1 VYQADRMEKTGSEMK
16 SAACF
21 EVPSHYEVTALGR
34 KLVGSA
40 QVRRMGVVLQHGSL
54 PLTGDVSR
62 LVDVLKL
69 PEAERDRLRQVLHR
83 RAIALDEAMGR
94 QVSFDEAAEAVARGF
109 SEALDLD
116 LEPGALSDHEMAH
129 VEGLRPRYLGDE
141 WTFSK

>member
-1 VYQADRMEKTGSEMK
+1 MEKTGNEMK

-40 QVRRMGVVLQHGSL
+40 QVRRMGVILQHGSL

-62 LVDVLKL
+62 LVEVLKL
-69 PEAERDRLRQVLHR
+69 PEAERDRLRRVLHG
-83 RAIALDEAMGR
+83 RAIALDEALGR

-109 SEALDLD
+109 SEAMNLDWD
-116 LEPGALSDHEMAH
+116 LGDLSENELTD
-129 VEGLRPRYLGDE
+129 VENLKPRYQGDE
-141 WTFSK
+141 WTYSK